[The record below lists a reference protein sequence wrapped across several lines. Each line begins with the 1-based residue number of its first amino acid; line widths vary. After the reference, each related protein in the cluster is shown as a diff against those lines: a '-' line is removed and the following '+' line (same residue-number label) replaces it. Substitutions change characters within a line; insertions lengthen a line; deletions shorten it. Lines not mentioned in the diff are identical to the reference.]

1 MSEIHIGPHTDLK
14 RQPAVEQHPE
24 ALDRE
29 INLRAVFWTIA
40 ILVVVTLVT
49 QVLTWYLLKGF
60 QSWDTKRDP
69 EPLPLEAA
77 NTQPPPPEPRLQTS
91 PSFDMDEMNKAEDK
105 TLDTPAI
112 DRAQGTVRV
121 PIDVAMDVIARR
133 GLDPSVVG
141 GQPGGMNPAT
151 IPPSQEGMAQQG
163 TTAPGATVQMSRPAG
178 PAELQATEVTS
189 STSSERP
196 EAKGSPTPPER
207 R

>member
-1 MSEIHIGPHTDLK
+1 MSEIHIGPHTELK

-40 ILVVVTLVT
+40 ILVVVALVT
-49 QVLTWYLLKGF
+49 QVITWYLLKGF

-69 EPLPLEAA
+69 APLPLEAA
-77 NTQPPPPEPRLQTS
+77 NQQPPPPEPRLQTS
-91 PSFDMDEMNKAEDK
+91 PPVDMEEMNKAEDK
-105 TLDTPAI
+105 TLGAPAI

-141 GQPGGMNPAT
+141 GQPGGMSPAAT
-151 IPPSQEGMAQQG
+151 PQAAEVPSSPSSQGQGAQ
-163 TTAPGATVQMSRPAG
+163 
-178 PAELQATEVTS
+178 
-189 STSSERP
+189 
-196 EAKGSPTPPER
+196 GSQTPPER